1 MTNFHWTR
9 RKRSLRMPEE
19 NDSKNGGFTYKDSGV
34 DISKANSMLS
44 GLKKTIKS
52 THNKNVLSDL
62 SSFCGLFNLDTG
74 KYKNPVLTSSTD
86 GVGTKLILA
95 RQTGI
100 YDGVGQDLVAMSIN
114 DLICCGA
121 KPLFFLDYIA
131 CGRIDQEK
139 ISSIITSVANACKY
153 CGTALL
159 GGETAEMPDMYADDE
174 VDLAGFAVGIVERDS
189 ILKPS
194 LVSKG
199 DIIVGL
205 ASSGLHS
212 NGFSLVRKIIEA
224 NRLDLES
231 MPEWAEGKK
240 LKGLLLTPTRLYSPV
255 TEKIFGTGKIKV
267 KGIANITGGGFYDN
281 IDRIIPK
288 SMDAVIYKG
297 RWEVPPVFTALKDMG
312 NISEEE
318 MFHVFNMGIGMV
330 LIISPS
336 SIDDL
341 RESVRTRGEDI
352 ILLGEVTAGTG
363 KVHVKEALR

>member
-9 RKRSLRMPEE
+9 RKRSLPMPEN
-19 NDSKNGGFTYKDSGV
+19 NDSKNSGFTYKDSGV
-34 DISKANSMLS
+34 DIGKANSMLS

-52 THNKNVLSDL
+52 THNKNVLSDP
-62 SSFCGLFNLDTG
+62 SSFCGLFNLDAG
-74 KYKNPVLTSSTD
+74 KYKDPVLTSSTD

-153 CGTALL
+153 CSTALL
-159 GGETAEMPDMYADDE
+159 GGETAEMPDMYGDNE
-174 VDLAGFAVGIVERDS
+174 VDLAGFAVGIVEKDS

-194 LVSKG
+194 LVKKG

-205 ASSGLHS
+205 PSSGLHS
-212 NGFSLVRKIIEA
+212 NGFSLVRKIVEV

-231 MPEWAEGKK
+231 MPEWTGGKK
-240 LKGLLLTPTRLYSPV
+240 LKEVLLTPTRLYSPL
-255 TEKIFGTGKIKV
+255 TEDIFSIGKIDV

-288 SMDAVIYKG
+288 SIDAVIYKD
-297 RWEVPPVFTALKDMG
+297 RWEVPPVFAAFQEMG
-312 NISEEE
+312 NISEKE

-330 LIISPS
+330 MITNPS

-341 RESVRTRGEDI
+341 KEWARVKNEDI
-352 ILLGEVTAGTG
+352 ILLGKVTGGTG
-363 KVHVKEALR
+363 KVYLK